1 MVNNRWRFCFLQ
13 DAHNCD
19 CHGAVHEAA
28 DDAAVK
34 SLYCRIAHEPAFG
47 FELENKPAVQ
57 GVMQLDTELLRVRNC
72 VDCGLGDQ
80 DCSPFMA
87 AIAASI
93 KLVEPGVR
101 MNLATALAKIP
112 DESEAVEVR

>member
-1 MVNNRWRFCFLQ
+1 
-13 DAHNCD
+13 
-19 CHGAVHEAA
+19 
-28 DDAAVK
+28 
-34 SLYCRIAHEPAFG
+34 
-47 FELENKPAVQ
+47 
-57 GVMQLDTELLRVRNC
+57 
-72 VDCGLGDQ
+72 
-80 DCSPFMA
+80 MA